1 MMLGGPHVG
10 FSGGAGGGAKFYASL
25 TGVGETTTPGALTQ
39 KGDFTVTSTAPTTFA
54 LLSVTAGTAT
64 YPHVEIFASVKT
76 STASIVVA
84 TETTTLFPHIT
95 LTTIGPTAL
104 VQISGSTGTNTSTIY
119 VTPARIRIKSK
130 NIVLLTLPTSTAGLI
145 AGSLWRT
152 GNTVKI
158 VI

>member
-1 MMLGGPHVG
+1 MLGGPHVG

-39 KGDFTVTSTAPTTFA
+39 KGDFTVTVTEPTTTA
-54 LLSVTAGTAT
+54 YVTVHAATGTYAHVDLFAT
-64 YPHVEIFASVKT
+64 YKT
-76 STASIVVA
+76 STASIVVVA
-84 TETTTLFPHIT
+84 TETPLFPHIT
-95 LTTIGPTAL
+95 IVTIGPTAL
-104 VQISGSTGTNTSTIY
+104 VQISCSTGSATSTIH